1 MTHDVADKTSCYLC
15 SVCANKL
22 GSKQGARRKARPRK
36 RTKAM
41 SDDELIENYKKDF
54 GSRIIPFRAIMKKA
68 KLTPSQKDVLGNVAP
83 VSHDG

>member
-1 MTHDVADKTSCYLC
+1 MTHDVADETSCYLC

-41 SDDELIENYKKDF
+41 SDDELIENNKKDF
-54 GSRIIPFRAIMKKA
+54 GSRIIPFRAIVRKA
-68 KLTPSQKDVLGNVAP
+68 KLTPGQKHVLGNVAP
-83 VSHDG
+83 LGHDG